1 MYSKVGLSTILLTK
15 SILYVTGACYW
26 YWVMLLEILGPH
38 ADFNVAIKDTLQ
50 PLKMITIRPFHFTGY
65 FWPEVIDSRLTF
77 GQLTFQSMNNSG
89 STYAQ
94 HALELR
100 SNCTRIALKLRFNL
114 RSARV

>member
-50 PLKMITIRPFHFTGY
+50 PPKMITIRPFHFTGY

-77 GQLTFQSMNNSG
+77 GQLAFQSTGCLYECVFFEHKSKI
-89 STYAQ
+89 
-94 HALELR
+94 HIF
-100 SNCTRIALKLRFNL
+100 IANL
-114 RSARV
+114 T